1 MAVPMDASTLYRNV
15 LLRTADAGLVRNVVT
30 RFGWRMG
37 VGRFVAGESIEA
49 ALPTL
54 KRIEAS
60 GKRLVLDQLGE
71 FVRSESAA
79 REIASKVRHA
89 VRTAAEAG
97 VEPYLSVK
105 PTQIG
110 LAIDPQLAL
119 ELAGDVAETVRS
131 VSGHLCLDM
140 ENVPHVDATL
150 DLYERLHAGGFTNV
164 STVLQAY
171 LHRTPEDLERV
182 MAVRPG
188 HHLRLVK
195 GAYREAPE
203 AALQAKVDVD
213 AAYRDLAYRAFE
225 AGMHL
230 NLATHDDRL
239 LGELLAFVRGAGLDA
254 SRYEIQMLFGVRPAL
269 QDRLA
274 AEGHVMRVYVPF
286 GPDWYGYYSR
296 RLAERPA
303 NLALVVRGMFG

>member
-1 MAVPMDASTLYRNV
+1 MTIRMDASTLYRNV
-15 LLRTADAGLVRNVVT
+15 LLRTAEAGFVRTFVT

-49 ALPTL
+49 ALPAL
-54 KRIEAS
+54 QRIEAS
-60 GKRLVLDQLGE
+60 GRRVVLDQLGE
-71 FVRSESAA
+71 FVRSENAA
-79 REIASKVRHA
+79 REIAEKVRHA
-89 VRTAAEAG
+89 VQAAAEAG

-105 PTQIG
+105 PTQLG
-110 LAIDPQLAL
+110 LAIDPGLAF
-119 ELAGDVAETVRS
+119 ELASGIAETVRS

-150 DLYERLHAGGFTNV
+150 ELYERLHGAGYANV

-171 LHRTPEDLERV
+171 LHRTPEDLQRV
-182 MAVRPG
+182 VAVKGAHPI
-188 HHLRLVK
+188 RLVK
-195 GAYREAPE
+195 GAYREPPE
-203 AALQAKVDVD
+203 DALQVKSDVD
-213 AAYRDLAYRAFE
+213 AAYRDLVYQAFE
-225 AGMHL
+225 AGMKV

-239 LGELLAFVRGAGLDA
+239 LRELLAFARGAGLGA

-274 AEGHVMRVYVPF
+274 AEGHAMRVYVPF
-286 GPDWYGYYSR
+286 GADWYGYFSR

>member
-1 MAVPMDASTLYRNV
+1 MDASTLYRNV
-15 LLRTADAGLVRNVVT
+15 LLRTADAGLVRNFVT
-30 RFGWRMG
+30 RFGWRLG

-54 KRIEAS
+54 QRIEAS

-79 REIASKVRHA
+79 RDIAAKVRHA

-110 LAIDPQLAL
+110 LAIDPELAF
-119 ELAGDVAETVRS
+119 ELAGAVAETVRS

-150 DLYERLHAGGFTNV
+150 DLYERLHAAGFANV

-182 MAVRPG
+182 MAVRPQ
-188 HHLRLVK
+188 HPLRLVK
-195 GAYREAPE
+195 GAYREPPE
-203 AALQAKVDVD
+203 AALQAKAEVDG
-213 AAYRDLAYRAFE
+213 AFRDLAYRAFE
-225 AGMHL
+225 AGMQL

-239 LGELLAFVRGAGLDA
+239 LRELLAFARGAGLGA